1 MQIMIWFVI
10 PRTQNKTAAY
20 ANHTLSLIV
29 LLQYIPRFIQIF
41 PLNQRITKAT
51 GAVAKTAW
59 SGAVYNLILFV
70 LTAHVSNKP
79 SYLPTRYII
88 FSHFASFAIV

>member
-41 PLNQRITKAT
+41 PLNRRITKAT

-79 SYLPTRYII
+79 TYLTAYII
-88 FSHFASFAIV
+88 FDLPICLVRL